1 MPLRSEL
8 TVEALLLRN
17 SFQLTKDPNES
28 QRSPEPMIFMMPM
41 AMIVSHGNKMV
52 RKQLIETIIFKD
64 CFRLSWTQ
72 VPWLCGHNWATGNFC
87 WTDAKRGIRSFLKN
101 SKRKVFRVGQRR
113 EITIPKSL
121 ERTALPDGPPDQLG
135 QILRIVQWSFSAQET
150 TQHGYKNKHQFESQT
165 AWIEP

>member
-52 RKQLIETIIFKD
+52 RKQLIETIILKD
-64 CFRLSWTQ
+64 CFRLS
-72 VPWLCGHNWATGNFC
+72 
-87 WTDAKRGIRSFLKN
+87 
-101 SKRKVFRVGQRR
+101 
-113 EITIPKSL
+113 
-121 ERTALPDGPPDQLG
+121 
-135 QILRIVQWSFSAQET
+135 
-150 TQHGYKNKHQFESQT
+150 
-165 AWIEP
+165 